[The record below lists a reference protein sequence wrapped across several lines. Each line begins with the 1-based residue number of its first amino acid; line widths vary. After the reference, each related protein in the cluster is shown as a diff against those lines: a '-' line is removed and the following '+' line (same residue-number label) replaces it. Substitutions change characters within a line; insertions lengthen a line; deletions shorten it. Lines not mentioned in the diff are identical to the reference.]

1 MCQES
6 VKIGENSLV
15 FSFECK
21 RTLTL
26 RPIPPLCDKYPSIQ
40 SHTQLT
46 RRLQTEPNMHFM
58 PQLSALAGLAIGEYG
73 PHGAEI
79 LHLSIQAP
87 GEQTGNE
94 FAEPAG
100 LLPCW
105 RLRGLKVTGDRN
117 VPNGQVS
124 FCVDLSSSIDI
135 AEAMQR
141 ETRPL
146 VFQSAGGA
154 YRQVFISSAAS
165 RVAGWYRGKGQI
177 NKYPDRWSPEW
188 VDCSFM
194 VYHKPCDFSGAMGVL
209 IWDDYHHGSEIRS
222 MKRSNAEISAG
233 FTYTYP

>member
-87 GEQTGNE
+87 GAQTGNE

-194 VYHKPCDFSGAMGVL
+194 VYHKPCNFSGATGVL